1 MMEDLGKGGQV
12 VVGIG
17 VAGSGK
23 TTLLKPLV
31 TAWKQQGRDVHGIAL
46 AWRQSDDLSAT
57 GMEVAKTRALESFL
71 RRIDNGKLKLTK
83 KSVVVVDEL
92 SLLGTRQ
99 LNDILRKREDI
110 GFKLVMI
117 GDPKQMQSVEAG
129 AVIELLQRGLGKEN
143 IPLLGTSTRQ
153 IQQEERETTLMFR
166 NGQTE
171 EAVKRKAENG
181 TLRVAPGGYE
191 EAIKAVV
198 DLWQQRRTENA
209 DRDKYTLSISTPT
222 NADAH
227 NISRAIR
234 DRRRELGEIS
244 ADLITIKAQ
253 ATGEN
258 TSYDLSLARGDKVR
272 LFQRTNAR
280 FLDTNSG
287 GNLGRNGT
295 VVEVRD
301 VREEGLVLRGANGRD
316 GLVKWDSLK
325 DKETGRFLLSYG
337 DAMTTNTSQG
347 VTVTEHI
354 FAIPAGS
361 RNVTAFGAYTSSSR
375 HREQTFIVTSDGAE
389 RSEIA
394 GRRPLGDQRTITAT
408 DVLKNIIRNFERQPE
423 KETAHALL
431 ERAENIRRGT
441 VRAMQQTK
449 QGLEAREGKGKQRAT
464 LAGRFSTRRH
474 EQKAAEGLKNTAEV
488 MKDRKGMMDRL
499 REMTEALKAKV
510 RTILSRK
517 TEAKAQEKQ
526 KKRRTLHL

>member
-1 MMEDLGKGGQV
+1 M
-12 VVGIG
+12 
-17 VAGSGK
+17 
-23 TTLLKPLV
+23 
-31 TAWKQQGRDVHGIAL
+31 
-46 AWRQSDDLSAT
+46 
-57 GMEVAKTRALESFL
+57 
-71 RRIDNGKLKLTK
+71 
-83 KSVVVVDEL
+83 
-92 SLLGTRQ
+92 
-99 LNDILRKREDI
+99 
-110 GFKLVMI
+110 
-117 GDPKQMQSVEAG
+117 
-129 AVIELLQRGLGKEN
+129 
-143 IPLLGTSTRQ
+143 GTSTRQ

-301 VREEGLVLRGANGRD
+301 LREEGLVLRGPM
-316 GLVKWDSLK
+316 V
-325 DKETGRFLLSYG
+325 
-337 DAMTTNTSQG
+337 
-347 VTVTEHI
+347 
-354 FAIPAGS
+354 
-361 RNVTAFGAYTSSSR
+361 
-375 HREQTFIVTSDGAE
+375 
-389 RSEIA
+389 
-394 GRRPLGDQRTITAT
+394 
-408 DVLKNIIRNFERQPE
+408 
-423 KETAHALL
+423 
-431 ERAENIRRGT
+431 
-441 VRAMQQTK
+441 
-449 QGLEAREGKGKQRAT
+449 
-464 LAGRFSTRRH
+464 
-474 EQKAAEGLKNTAEV
+474 
-488 MKDRKGMMDRL
+488 GMDW
-499 REMTEALKAKV
+499 
-510 RTILSRK
+510 
-517 TEAKAQEKQ
+517 
-526 KKRRTLHL
+526 